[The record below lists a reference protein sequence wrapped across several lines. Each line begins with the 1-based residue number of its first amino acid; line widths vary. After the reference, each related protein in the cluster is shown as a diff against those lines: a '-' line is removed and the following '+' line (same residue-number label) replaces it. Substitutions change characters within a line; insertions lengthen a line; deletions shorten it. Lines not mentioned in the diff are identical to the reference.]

1 MRFFGRSL
9 IGLFMVALTA
19 GLLALAG
26 STFYSALEERFSKE
40 VKKRPARERVFSAD
54 VLTVKKTNIS
64 PVINS
69 FGEIRS
75 NRTLELRAPSGGTIV
90 MLSKSFEEGG
100 IVGEGELLIKIDP
113 ADAQTSVDVARAD
126 LAEAEVQLV
135 DARGSLQ
142 LAKDELSVDV
152 ARADLAEAEVSF
164 MDASGSLQ
172 LAKDE
177 LSVDVARADLAEAE
191 VSFTDASGSLQL
203 AKDELSVNV
212 ARAGLA
218 EAEVSFT
225 DASGSLQLAKDE
237 LSVDVA
243 RADLAEAEVSFMDA
257 SGSLQLAKDELSVDV
272 ARADLAEAEVSFM
285 DASGSLQL
293 ANDELSVDV
302 AKADLLEAEVQLMDS
317 SGYVKLAKEELIAA
331 ENQLELKERAFT
343 RQKDLKRR
351 GVVTDAAVE
360 TAELSVST
368 SKQAVLSRKQASHK
382 AEIQLEQSGNIVNRK
397 KLNVSDAVLSRREA
411 IQKAKL
417 KLEQSGNV
425 VNRRKLNLADAE
437 LSRRDAIQKAKLKLE
452 QSGNVVNRMKLNLAN
467 AELSRREA
475 IQKAKLKLEQ
485 SGNVVNRMKLN
496 LADAELSRREAI
508 QKAKLKLEQSGNVVN
523 RMKLNLANAELS
535 RREAIQ
541 KAKLK
546 LEQSGN
552 VVNRMKLNLANAELS
567 RREAIQKAKLKLE
580 QSSNLVSRRKLNL
593 ANAERLLSDTEL
605 YAEFGGRLAEV
616 NVTSGGLVNNNER
629 LAKLIDPDD
638 LEVSFRLSTTQYNYL
653 TDEKGLL
660 IGSLVEVALD
670 TMGAD
675 LKVTGTLTRESASV
689 VEGASGRLLF
699 AKLNEPVGLRPGD
712 FVSVSVQE
720 PVLKNIFIM
729 PASAIGQND
738 TILLV
743 NAEDRLEERTV
754 ELLRRQGE
762 NIVIRSDDL
771 DGKEVVSKYSQL
783 LGKGIKIKPI
793 RAKVAGEEVFSGP
806 EMVELDDKR
815 RARLIAAVEANAY
828 IPKNVKKKILTALS
842 KKKVRADMI
851 ERLEK

>member
-100 IVGEGELLIKIDP
+100 IVAEGELLIKIDP

-126 LAEAEVQLV
+126 LDEAEVQLV

-142 LAKDELSVDV
+142 LSEDELSVDV

-172 LAKDE
+172 LSKDE
-177 LSVDVARADLAEAE
+177 LSVDVARADL
-191 VSFTDASGSLQL
+191 
-203 AKDELSVNV
+203 
-212 ARAGLA
+212 
-218 EAEVSFT
+218 
-225 DASGSLQLAKDE
+225 
-237 LSVDVA
+237 
-243 RADLAEAEVSFMDA
+243 
-257 SGSLQLAKDELSVDV
+257 
-272 ARADLAEAEVSFM
+272 
-285 DASGSLQL
+285 
-293 ANDELSVDV
+293 
-302 AKADLLEAEVQLMDS
+302 LEAEVQLMDA
-317 SGYVKLAKEELIAA
+317 SGYLKLAKEELIAA

-343 RQKDLKRR
+343 RQKNLKKR
-351 GVVTDAAVE
+351 GVVTDAVVE
-360 TAELSVST
+360 AAELSVST
-368 SKQAVLSRKQASHK
+368 SKQAVLSRKQAFHK
-382 AEIQLEQSGNIVNRK
+382 AEIQLEQSGNIVNRR
-397 KLNVSDAVLSRREA
+397 KLNVSDAGLSRREA

-425 VNRRKLNLADAE
+425 VNRRKLNLADAG

-452 QSGNVVNRMKLNLAN
+452 QSGNTVNR
-467 AELSRREA
+467 R
-475 IQKAKLKLEQ
+475 
-485 SGNVVNRMKLN
+485 KLN

-535 RREAIQ
+535 RRE
-541 KAKLK
+541 
-546 LEQSGN
+546 S
-552 VVNRMKLNLANAELS
+552 
-567 RREAIQKAKLKLE
+567 IQKAKLKLE

-743 NAEDRLEERTV
+743 NPDDRLEEMTV

-762 NIVIRSDDL
+762 NVVIRSDDL

-842 KKKVRADMI
+842 KKKVRADMV

>member
-100 IVGEGELLIKIDP
+100 IVAEGELLIKIDP

-142 LAKDELSVDV
+142 LSEDELSVDV

-172 LAKDE
+172 LSKDE
-177 LSVDVARADLAEAE
+177 LSVDVARADL
-191 VSFTDASGSLQL
+191 
-203 AKDELSVNV
+203 
-212 ARAGLA
+212 
-218 EAEVSFT
+218 
-225 DASGSLQLAKDE
+225 
-237 LSVDVA
+237 
-243 RADLAEAEVSFMDA
+243 
-257 SGSLQLAKDELSVDV
+257 
-272 ARADLAEAEVSFM
+272 
-285 DASGSLQL
+285 
-293 ANDELSVDV
+293 
-302 AKADLLEAEVQLMDS
+302 LEAEVQLMDA

-343 RQKDLKRR
+343 RQKNLKKR
-351 GVVTDAAVE
+351 GVVTDAVVE
-360 TAELSVST
+360 AAELSVST
-368 SKQAVLSRKQASHK
+368 SKQAVLSRKQAFHK
-382 AEIQLEQSGNIVNRK
+382 AEIQLEQSGNIVNRR
-397 KLNVSDAVLSRREA
+397 KLNVSDAELSRREA

-425 VNRRKLNLADAE
+425 VNRRKLNLADAG

-452 QSGNVVNRMKLNLAN
+452 QSGNTVNR
-467 AELSRREA
+467 R
-475 IQKAKLKLEQ
+475 
-485 SGNVVNRMKLN
+485 KLN

-535 RREAIQ
+535 RRE
-541 KAKLK
+541 
-546 LEQSGN
+546 S
-552 VVNRMKLNLANAELS
+552 
-567 RREAIQKAKLKLE
+567 IQKAKLKLE

-743 NAEDRLEERTV
+743 NPDDRLEEMTV

-762 NIVIRSDDL
+762 NVVIRSDDL

-842 KKKVRADMI
+842 KKKVRADMV

>member
-100 IVGEGELLIKIDP
+100 IVAEGELLIKIDP

-142 LAKDELSVDV
+142 LSEDELSVDV

-172 LAKDE
+172 LSKDE
-177 LSVDVARADLAEAE
+177 LSVDVARADL
-191 VSFTDASGSLQL
+191 
-203 AKDELSVNV
+203 
-212 ARAGLA
+212 
-218 EAEVSFT
+218 
-225 DASGSLQLAKDE
+225 
-237 LSVDVA
+237 
-243 RADLAEAEVSFMDA
+243 
-257 SGSLQLAKDELSVDV
+257 
-272 ARADLAEAEVSFM
+272 
-285 DASGSLQL
+285 
-293 ANDELSVDV
+293 
-302 AKADLLEAEVQLMDS
+302 LEAEVQLMDA
-317 SGYVKLAKEELIAA
+317 SGYLKLAKEELIAA

-343 RQKDLKRR
+343 RQKNLKKR
-351 GVVTDAAVE
+351 GVVTDAVVE
-360 TAELSVST
+360 AAELSVST
-368 SKQAVLSRKQASHK
+368 SKQAVLSRKQAFHK
-382 AEIQLEQSGNIVNRK
+382 AEIQLEQSGNIVNRR
-397 KLNVSDAVLSRREA
+397 KLNVSDAGLSRREA

-425 VNRRKLNLADAE
+425 VNRRKLNLADAG

-452 QSGNVVNRMKLNLAN
+452 QSGNTVNR
-467 AELSRREA
+467 R
-475 IQKAKLKLEQ
+475 
-485 SGNVVNRMKLN
+485 KLN

-535 RREAIQ
+535 RRE
-541 KAKLK
+541 
-546 LEQSGN
+546 S
-552 VVNRMKLNLANAELS
+552 
-567 RREAIQKAKLKLE
+567 IQKAKLKLE

-743 NAEDRLEERTV
+743 NPDDRLEEMTV

-762 NIVIRSDDL
+762 NVVIRSDDL

-842 KKKVRADMI
+842 KKKVRADMV

>member
-100 IVGEGELLIKIDP
+100 IVAEGELLIKIDP

-142 LAKDELSVDV
+142 LSEDELSVDV

-191 VSFTDASGSLQL
+191 VQLVDARGSLQL
-203 AKDELSVNV
+203 SKDELSVDV
-212 ARAGLA
+212 ARADLA
-218 EAEVSFT
+218 EAEVQLV
-225 DASGSLQLAKDE
+225 DARGSLQLSKDE

-257 SGSLQLAKDELSVDV
+257 SGSLQLSKDELSVDV
-272 ARADLAEAEVSFM
+272 ARADL
-285 DASGSLQL
+285 
-293 ANDELSVDV
+293 
-302 AKADLLEAEVQLMDS
+302 LEAEVQLMDA
-317 SGYVKLAKEELIAA
+317 SGYLKLAKEELIAA

-343 RQKDLKRR
+343 RQKNLKKR
-351 GVVTDAAVE
+351 GVVTDAVVE
-360 TAELSVST
+360 AAELSVST
-368 SKQAVLSRKQASHK
+368 SKQAVLSRKQVFHK
-382 AEIQLEQSGNIVNRK
+382 AEIQLEQSGNIVNRR
-397 KLNVSDAVLSRREA
+397 KLNVSDAGLSRREA

-425 VNRRKLNLADAE
+425 VNRRKLNLADAG

-452 QSGNVVNRMKLNLAN
+452 QSGNTVNR
-467 AELSRREA
+467 R
-475 IQKAKLKLEQ
+475 
-485 SGNVVNRMKLN
+485 KLN

-535 RREAIQ
+535 RRE
-541 KAKLK
+541 
-546 LEQSGN
+546 S
-552 VVNRMKLNLANAELS
+552 
-567 RREAIQKAKLKLE
+567 IQKAKLKLE
-580 QSSNLVSRRKLNL
+580 QSSNLVNRRKLNL

-743 NAEDRLEERTV
+743 NPDDRLEEMTV

-762 NIVIRSDDL
+762 NVVIRSDDL

-842 KKKVRADMI
+842 KKKVRADMV

>member
-64 PVINS
+64 PVIYS

-142 LAKDELSVDV
+142 LSEDELSVDV
-152 ARADLAEAEVSF
+152 ARADLAEAEVQLV
-164 MDASGSLQ
+164 DARGSLQ
-172 LAKDE
+172 LSE
-177 LSVDVARADLAEAE
+177 
-191 VSFTDASGSLQL
+191 
-203 AKDELSVNV
+203 
-212 ARAGLA
+212 
-218 EAEVSFT
+218 
-225 DASGSLQLAKDE
+225 DE

-293 ANDELSVDV
+293 AKDELSVDV
-302 AKADLLEAEVQLMDS
+302 SRADLLEAEVQLMDS

-360 TAELSVST
+360 AAELSVSS
-368 SKQAVLSRKQASHK
+368 SKQAVLSRKQAFHK

-397 KLNVSDAVLSRREA
+397 KLNVSDAELSRREA

-425 VNRRKLNLADAE
+425 VNRRKLNLADAG
-437 LSRRDAIQKAKLKLE
+437 LSRK
-452 QSGNVVNRMKLNLAN
+452 
-467 AELSRREA
+467 
-475 IQKAKLKLEQ
+475 
-485 SGNVVNRMKLN
+485 
-496 LADAELSRREAI
+496 EAI

-580 QSSNLVSRRKLNL
+580 QSGNLVSRRKLNL

>member
-100 IVGEGELLIKIDP
+100 IVAEGELLIKIDP

-142 LAKDELSVDV
+142 LSEDELSVDVARADLAEAEVSFMDASGSLQLSKDELSVDV

-172 LAKDE
+172 LSKDE
-177 LSVDVARADLAEAE
+177 LSVDVARADL
-191 VSFTDASGSLQL
+191 
-203 AKDELSVNV
+203 
-212 ARAGLA
+212 
-218 EAEVSFT
+218 
-225 DASGSLQLAKDE
+225 
-237 LSVDVA
+237 
-243 RADLAEAEVSFMDA
+243 
-257 SGSLQLAKDELSVDV
+257 
-272 ARADLAEAEVSFM
+272 
-285 DASGSLQL
+285 
-293 ANDELSVDV
+293 
-302 AKADLLEAEVQLMDS
+302 LEAEVQLMDA

-343 RQKDLKRR
+343 RQKNLKKR
-351 GVVTDAAVE
+351 GVVTDAVVE
-360 TAELSVST
+360 AAELSVST
-368 SKQAVLSRKQASHK
+368 SKQAVLSRKQAFHK
-382 AEIQLEQSGNIVNRK
+382 AEIQLEQSCNIVNRR
-397 KLNVSDAVLSRREA
+397 KLNVSDAELSRREA

-425 VNRRKLNLADAE
+425 VNRRKLNLADAG

-452 QSGNVVNRMKLNLAN
+452 QSGNTVNR
-467 AELSRREA
+467 R
-475 IQKAKLKLEQ
+475 
-485 SGNVVNRMKLN
+485 KLN

-535 RREAIQ
+535 RRE
-541 KAKLK
+541 
-546 LEQSGN
+546 S
-552 VVNRMKLNLANAELS
+552 
-567 RREAIQKAKLKLE
+567 IQKAKLKLE

-743 NAEDRLEERTV
+743 NPDDRLEEMTV

-762 NIVIRSDDL
+762 NVVIRSDDL

-842 KKKVRADMI
+842 KKKVRADMV

>member
-100 IVGEGELLIKIDP
+100 IVAEGELLIKIDP

-142 LAKDELSVDV
+142 LSEDELSVDV
-152 ARADLAEAEVSF
+152 ARADL
-164 MDASGSLQ
+164 
-172 LAKDE
+172 
-177 LSVDVARADLAEAE
+177 
-191 VSFTDASGSLQL
+191 
-203 AKDELSVNV
+203 
-212 ARAGLA
+212 
-218 EAEVSFT
+218 
-225 DASGSLQLAKDE
+225 
-237 LSVDVA
+237 
-243 RADLAEAEVSFMDA
+243 
-257 SGSLQLAKDELSVDV
+257 
-272 ARADLAEAEVSFM
+272 
-285 DASGSLQL
+285 
-293 ANDELSVDV
+293 
-302 AKADLLEAEVQLMDS
+302 LEAEVQLMDA

-343 RQKDLKRR
+343 RQKNLKKR
-351 GVVTDAAVE
+351 GVVTDAVVE
-360 TAELSVST
+360 AAELSVST
-368 SKQAVLSRKQASHK
+368 SKQAVLSRKQAFHK
-382 AEIQLEQSGNIVNRK
+382 AEIQLEQSGNIVNRR
-397 KLNVSDAVLSRREA
+397 KLNVSDAELSRREA

-425 VNRRKLNLADAE
+425 VNRRKLNLADAG

-452 QSGNVVNRMKLNLAN
+452 QSGNTVNR
-467 AELSRREA
+467 R
-475 IQKAKLKLEQ
+475 
-485 SGNVVNRMKLN
+485 KLN

-535 RREAIQ
+535 RRE
-541 KAKLK
+541 
-546 LEQSGN
+546 S
-552 VVNRMKLNLANAELS
+552 
-567 RREAIQKAKLKLE
+567 IQKAKLKLE

-743 NAEDRLEERTV
+743 NPDDRLEEMTV

-762 NIVIRSDDL
+762 NVVIRSDDL

-842 KKKVRADMI
+842 KKKVRADMV

>member
-100 IVGEGELLIKIDP
+100 IVAEGELLIKIDP

-126 LAEAEVQLV
+126 LDEAEVQLV

-142 LAKDELSVDV
+142 LSEDELSVDV

-191 VSFTDASGSLQL
+191 VQLVDARGSLQL
-203 AKDELSVNV
+203 S
-212 ARAGLA
+212 
-218 EAEVSFT
+218 
-225 DASGSLQLAKDE
+225 KDE

-257 SGSLQLAKDELSVDV
+257 SGSLQLSKDELSVDV
-272 ARADLAEAEVSFM
+272 ARADL
-285 DASGSLQL
+285 
-293 ANDELSVDV
+293 
-302 AKADLLEAEVQLMDS
+302 LEAEVQLMDA
-317 SGYVKLAKEELIAA
+317 SGYLKLAKEELIAA

-343 RQKDLKRR
+343 RQKNLKKR
-351 GVVTDAAVE
+351 GVVTDAVVE
-360 TAELSVST
+360 AAELSVST
-368 SKQAVLSRKQASHK
+368 SKQAVLSRKQAFHK
-382 AEIQLEQSGNIVNRK
+382 AEIQLEQSGNIVNRR
-397 KLNVSDAVLSRREA
+397 KLNVSDAELSRREA

-425 VNRRKLNLADAE
+425 VNRRKLNLADAG

-452 QSGNVVNRMKLNLAN
+452 QSGNTVNR
-467 AELSRREA
+467 R
-475 IQKAKLKLEQ
+475 
-485 SGNVVNRMKLN
+485 KLN

-523 RMKLNLANAELS
+523 RMKLNLANAGLS
-535 RREAIQ
+535 RREA
-541 KAKLK
+541 
-546 LEQSGN
+546 
-552 VVNRMKLNLANAELS
+552 V
-567 RREAIQKAKLKLE
+567 QKAKLKLE
-580 QSSNLVSRRKLNL
+580 QSSNLVNRRKLNL

-743 NAEDRLEERTV
+743 NPDDRLEEMTV

-762 NIVIRSDDL
+762 NVVIRSDDL

-842 KKKVRADMI
+842 KKKVRADMV

>member
-100 IVGEGELLIKIDP
+100 IVAEGELLIKIDP

-142 LAKDELSVDV
+142 LSKDELSVDV

-172 LAKDE
+172 LSKDE
-177 LSVDVARADLAEAE
+177 LSVDVARADL
-191 VSFTDASGSLQL
+191 
-203 AKDELSVNV
+203 
-212 ARAGLA
+212 
-218 EAEVSFT
+218 
-225 DASGSLQLAKDE
+225 
-237 LSVDVA
+237 
-243 RADLAEAEVSFMDA
+243 
-257 SGSLQLAKDELSVDV
+257 
-272 ARADLAEAEVSFM
+272 
-285 DASGSLQL
+285 
-293 ANDELSVDV
+293 
-302 AKADLLEAEVQLMDS
+302 LEAEVQLMDA

-343 RQKDLKRR
+343 RQKNLKKR
-351 GVVTDAAVE
+351 GVVTDAVVE
-360 TAELSVST
+360 AAELSVST
-368 SKQAVLSRKQASHK
+368 SKQAVLSRKQAFHK
-382 AEIQLEQSGNIVNRK
+382 AEIQLEQSGNIVNRR
-397 KLNVSDAVLSRREA
+397 KLNVSDAELSRREA

-425 VNRRKLNLADAE
+425 VNRRKLNLADAG

-452 QSGNVVNRMKLNLAN
+452 QSGNTVNR
-467 AELSRREA
+467 R
-475 IQKAKLKLEQ
+475 
-485 SGNVVNRMKLN
+485 KLN

-535 RREAIQ
+535 RRE
-541 KAKLK
+541 
-546 LEQSGN
+546 S
-552 VVNRMKLNLANAELS
+552 
-567 RREAIQKAKLKLE
+567 IQKAKLKLE

-743 NAEDRLEERTV
+743 NPDDRLEEMTV

-762 NIVIRSDDL
+762 NVVIRSDDL

-842 KKKVRADMI
+842 KKKVRADMV

>member
-100 IVGEGELLIKIDP
+100 IVAEGELLIKIDP

-142 LAKDELSVDV
+142 LSKDELSVDV

-191 VSFTDASGSLQL
+191 VQLVDARGSLQL
-203 AKDELSVNV
+203 S
-212 ARAGLA
+212 
-218 EAEVSFT
+218 
-225 DASGSLQLAKDE
+225 KDE

-257 SGSLQLAKDELSVDV
+257 SGSLQLSKDELSVDV

-293 ANDELSVDV
+293 SKDELSVDV
-302 AKADLLEAEVQLMDS
+302 ARADLLEAEVQLMDA

-343 RQKDLKRR
+343 RQKNLKKR
-351 GVVTDAAVE
+351 GVVTDAVVE
-360 TAELSVST
+360 AAELSVST
-368 SKQAVLSRKQASHK
+368 SKQAVLSRKQAFHK
-382 AEIQLEQSGNIVNRK
+382 AEIQLEQSGNIVNRR
-397 KLNVSDAVLSRREA
+397 KLNVSDAGLSRREA

-425 VNRRKLNLADAE
+425 VNRRKLNLADAG

-452 QSGNVVNRMKLNLAN
+452 QSGNTVNR
-467 AELSRREA
+467 R
-475 IQKAKLKLEQ
+475 
-485 SGNVVNRMKLN
+485 KLN

-535 RREAIQ
+535 RRE
-541 KAKLK
+541 
-546 LEQSGN
+546 S
-552 VVNRMKLNLANAELS
+552 
-567 RREAIQKAKLKLE
+567 IQKAKLKLE

-743 NAEDRLEERTV
+743 NPDDRLEEMTV

-762 NIVIRSDDL
+762 NVVIRSDDL

-842 KKKVRADMI
+842 KKKVRADMV

>member
-152 ARADLAEAEVSF
+152 ARADLAEAEVQLV
-164 MDASGSLQ
+164 DARGSLQ
-172 LAKDE
+172 LSEDELSVDVARADLAEAEVQLVDARGSLQLSEDE

-191 VSFTDASGSLQL
+191 VSFMDAG
-203 AKDELSVNV
+203 
-212 ARAGLA
+212 
-218 EAEVSFT
+218 
-225 DASGSLQLAKDE
+225 GSLQLAKDE

-272 ARADLAEAEVSFM
+272 SR
-285 DASGSLQL
+285 
-293 ANDELSVDV
+293 
-302 AKADLLEAEVQLMDS
+302 ADLLEAEVQLMDS

-360 TAELSVST
+360 AAELSVSS
-368 SKQAVLSRKQASHK
+368 SKQAVLSRKQAFHK

-397 KLNVSDAVLSRREA
+397 KLNVSDAELSRREA

-425 VNRRKLNLADAE
+425 VNRRKLNLADAG
-437 LSRRDAIQKAKLKLE
+437 LSRKEAIQKAKLKLE

-467 AELSRREA
+467 
-475 IQKAKLKLEQ
+475 
-485 SGNVVNRMKLN
+485 
-496 LADAELSRREAI
+496 AELSRREAI

>member
-100 IVGEGELLIKIDP
+100 IVAEGELLIKIDP

-142 LAKDELSVDV
+142 LSKDELSVDV

-172 LAKDE
+172 L
-177 LSVDVARADLAEAE
+177 S
-191 VSFTDASGSLQL
+191 
-203 AKDELSVNV
+203 
-212 ARAGLA
+212 
-218 EAEVSFT
+218 
-225 DASGSLQLAKDE
+225 KDE

-257 SGSLQLAKDELSVDV
+257 SGSLQLSKDELSVDV
-272 ARADLAEAEVSFM
+272 ARADL
-285 DASGSLQL
+285 
-293 ANDELSVDV
+293 
-302 AKADLLEAEVQLMDS
+302 LEAEVQLMDA

-343 RQKDLKRR
+343 RQKNLKKR
-351 GVVTDAAVE
+351 GVVTDAVVE
-360 TAELSVST
+360 AAELSVST
-368 SKQAVLSRKQASHK
+368 SKQAVLSRKQAFHK
-382 AEIQLEQSGNIVNRK
+382 AEIQLEQSGNIVNRR
-397 KLNVSDAVLSRREA
+397 KLNVSDAGLSRREA

-425 VNRRKLNLADAE
+425 VNRRKLNLADAG

-452 QSGNVVNRMKLNLAN
+452 QSGNTVNR
-467 AELSRREA
+467 R
-475 IQKAKLKLEQ
+475 
-485 SGNVVNRMKLN
+485 KLN

-523 RMKLNLANAELS
+523 RMKLNLANAGLS
-535 RREAIQ
+535 RREA
-541 KAKLK
+541 
-546 LEQSGN
+546 
-552 VVNRMKLNLANAELS
+552 V
-567 RREAIQKAKLKLE
+567 QKAKLKLE
-580 QSSNLVSRRKLNL
+580 QSSNLVNRRKLNL

-743 NAEDRLEERTV
+743 NPDDRLEEMTV

-762 NIVIRSDDL
+762 NVVIRSDDL

-842 KKKVRADMI
+842 KKKVRADMV

>member
-126 LAEAEVQLV
+126 LAEAEVQFV

-142 LAKDELSVDV
+142 LSEDELSVDV

-177 LSVDVARADLAEAE
+177 LSVDVSR
-191 VSFTDASGSLQL
+191 
-203 AKDELSVNV
+203 
-212 ARAGLA
+212 
-218 EAEVSFT
+218 
-225 DASGSLQLAKDE
+225 
-237 LSVDVA
+237 
-243 RADLAEAEVSFMDA
+243 
-257 SGSLQLAKDELSVDV
+257 
-272 ARADLAEAEVSFM
+272 
-285 DASGSLQL
+285 
-293 ANDELSVDV
+293 
-302 AKADLLEAEVQLMDS
+302 ADLLEAEVQLMDS

-360 TAELSVST
+360 AAELSVSS
-368 SKQAVLSRKQASHK
+368 SKQAVLSRKQAFHK

-397 KLNVSDAVLSRREA
+397 KLNVSDAELSRREA

-425 VNRRKLNLADAE
+425 VNRRKLNLADA
-437 LSRRDAIQKAKLKLE
+437 
-452 QSGNVVNRMKLNLAN
+452 G
-467 AELSRREA
+467 
-475 IQKAKLKLEQ
+475 
-485 SGNVVNRMKLN
+485 
-496 LADAELSRREAI
+496 
-508 QKAKLKLEQSGNVVN
+508 
-523 RMKLNLANAELS
+523 
-535 RREAIQ
+535 
-541 KAKLK
+541 
-546 LEQSGN
+546 
-552 VVNRMKLNLANAELS
+552 LS

>member
-100 IVGEGELLIKIDP
+100 IVAEGELLIKIDP

-142 LAKDELSVDV
+142 LSEDELSVDV

-172 LAKDE
+172 LSKDE
-177 LSVDVARADLAEAE
+177 LSVDVARADL
-191 VSFTDASGSLQL
+191 
-203 AKDELSVNV
+203 
-212 ARAGLA
+212 
-218 EAEVSFT
+218 
-225 DASGSLQLAKDE
+225 
-237 LSVDVA
+237 
-243 RADLAEAEVSFMDA
+243 
-257 SGSLQLAKDELSVDV
+257 
-272 ARADLAEAEVSFM
+272 
-285 DASGSLQL
+285 
-293 ANDELSVDV
+293 
-302 AKADLLEAEVQLMDS
+302 LEAEVQLMDA

-343 RQKDLKRR
+343 RQKNLKKR
-351 GVVTDAAVE
+351 GVVTDAVVE
-360 TAELSVST
+360 AAELSVST
-368 SKQAVLSRKQASHK
+368 SKQAVLSRKQAFHK
-382 AEIQLEQSGNIVNRK
+382 AEIQLEQSGNIVNRR
-397 KLNVSDAVLSRREA
+397 KLNVSDAGLSRREA

-425 VNRRKLNLADAE
+425 VNRRKLNLADAG

-452 QSGNVVNRMKLNLAN
+452 QSGNTVNR
-467 AELSRREA
+467 R
-475 IQKAKLKLEQ
+475 
-485 SGNVVNRMKLN
+485 KLN

-535 RREAIQ
+535 RRE
-541 KAKLK
+541 
-546 LEQSGN
+546 S
-552 VVNRMKLNLANAELS
+552 
-567 RREAIQKAKLKLE
+567 IQKAKLKLE

-743 NAEDRLEERTV
+743 NPDDRLEEMTV

-762 NIVIRSDDL
+762 NVVIRSDDL

-842 KKKVRADMI
+842 KKKVRADMV

>member
-100 IVGEGELLIKIDP
+100 IVAEGELLIKIDP

-142 LAKDELSVDV
+142 LSKDELSVDV

-172 LAKDE
+172 L
-177 LSVDVARADLAEAE
+177 S
-191 VSFTDASGSLQL
+191 
-203 AKDELSVNV
+203 
-212 ARAGLA
+212 
-218 EAEVSFT
+218 
-225 DASGSLQLAKDE
+225 KDE

-257 SGSLQLAKDELSVDV
+257 SGSLQLSKDELSVDV
-272 ARADLAEAEVSFM
+272 ARADL
-285 DASGSLQL
+285 
-293 ANDELSVDV
+293 
-302 AKADLLEAEVQLMDS
+302 LEAEVQLMDA
-317 SGYVKLAKEELIAA
+317 SGYLKLAKEELIAA

-343 RQKDLKRR
+343 RQKNLKKR
-351 GVVTDAAVE
+351 GVVTDAVVE
-360 TAELSVST
+360 AAELSVST
-368 SKQAVLSRKQASHK
+368 SKQAVLSRKQAFHK
-382 AEIQLEQSGNIVNRK
+382 AEIQLEQSGNIVNRR
-397 KLNVSDAVLSRREA
+397 KLNVSDAGLSRREA

-425 VNRRKLNLADAE
+425 VNRRKLNLADAG

-452 QSGNVVNRMKLNLAN
+452 QSGNTVNR
-467 AELSRREA
+467 R
-475 IQKAKLKLEQ
+475 
-485 SGNVVNRMKLN
+485 KLN

-523 RMKLNLANAELS
+523 RMKLNLANAGLS
-535 RREAIQ
+535 RREA
-541 KAKLK
+541 
-546 LEQSGN
+546 
-552 VVNRMKLNLANAELS
+552 V
-567 RREAIQKAKLKLE
+567 QKAKLKLE
-580 QSSNLVSRRKLNL
+580 QSSNLVNRRKLNL

-743 NAEDRLEERTV
+743 NPDDRLEEMTV

-762 NIVIRSDDL
+762 NVVIRSDDL

-842 KKKVRADMI
+842 KKKVRADMV

>member
-64 PVINS
+64 PVIYS

-152 ARADLAEAEVSF
+152 SR
-164 MDASGSLQ
+164 
-172 LAKDE
+172 
-177 LSVDVARADLAEAE
+177 
-191 VSFTDASGSLQL
+191 
-203 AKDELSVNV
+203 
-212 ARAGLA
+212 
-218 EAEVSFT
+218 
-225 DASGSLQLAKDE
+225 
-237 LSVDVA
+237 
-243 RADLAEAEVSFMDA
+243 
-257 SGSLQLAKDELSVDV
+257 
-272 ARADLAEAEVSFM
+272 
-285 DASGSLQL
+285 
-293 ANDELSVDV
+293 
-302 AKADLLEAEVQLMDS
+302 ADLLEAEVQLMDS

-331 ENQLELKERAFT
+331 QNQLELKERAFT

-360 TAELSVST
+360 AAELSVSS
-368 SKQAVLSRKQASHK
+368 SKQAVLSRKQAFHK

-397 KLNVSDAVLSRREA
+397 KLNVSDAELSRREA

-425 VNRRKLNLADAE
+425 VNRRKLNLADAG
-437 LSRRDAIQKAKLKLE
+437 LSRK
-452 QSGNVVNRMKLNLAN
+452 
-467 AELSRREA
+467 
-475 IQKAKLKLEQ
+475 
-485 SGNVVNRMKLN
+485 
-496 LADAELSRREAI
+496 EAI

-546 LEQSGN
+546 LEQSG
-552 VVNRMKLNLANAELS
+552 
-567 RREAIQKAKLKLE
+567 
-580 QSSNLVSRRKLNL
+580 NLVSRRKLNL

-699 AKLNEPVGLRPGD
+699 AKLNEPIGLRPGD

>member
-191 VSFTDASGSLQL
+191 VSFMDASGSLQL
-203 AKDELSVNV
+203 AKDELSVDV
-212 ARAGLA
+212 ARADLA

-293 ANDELSVDV
+293 AKDELSVDV

-467 AELSRREA
+467 
-475 IQKAKLKLEQ
+475 
-485 SGNVVNRMKLN
+485 
-496 LADAELSRREAI
+496 AELSRREAI

>member
-1 MRFFGRSL
+1 M
-9 IGLFMVALTA
+9 
-19 GLLALAG
+19 
-26 STFYSALEERFSKE
+26 
-40 VKKRPARERVFSAD
+40 
-54 VLTVKKTNIS
+54 
-64 PVINS
+64 
-69 FGEIRS
+69 
-75 NRTLELRAPSGGTIV
+75 
-90 MLSKSFEEGG
+90 
-100 IVGEGELLIKIDP
+100 
-113 ADAQTSVDVARAD
+113 Q
-126 LAEAEVQLV
+126 
-135 DARGSLQ
+135 
-142 LAKDELSVDV
+142 
-152 ARADLAEAEVSF
+152 
-164 MDASGSLQ
+164 
-172 LAKDE
+172 
-177 LSVDVARADLAEAE
+177 
-191 VSFTDASGSLQL
+191 
-203 AKDELSVNV
+203 
-212 ARAGLA
+212 
-218 EAEVSFT
+218 
-225 DASGSLQLAKDE
+225 
-237 LSVDVA
+237 
-243 RADLAEAEVSFMDA
+243 
-257 SGSLQLAKDELSVDV
+257 
-272 ARADLAEAEVSFM
+272 
-285 DASGSLQL
+285 
-293 ANDELSVDV
+293 
-302 AKADLLEAEVQLMDS
+302 
-317 SGYVKLAKEELIAA
+317 
-331 ENQLELKERAFT
+331 
-343 RQKDLKRR
+343 
-351 GVVTDAAVE
+351 
-360 TAELSVST
+360 
-368 SKQAVLSRKQASHK
+368 
-382 AEIQLEQSGNIVNRK
+382 
-397 KLNVSDAVLSRREA
+397 
-411 IQKAKL
+411 
-417 KLEQSGNV
+417 
-425 VNRRKLNLADAE
+425 
-437 LSRRDAIQKAKLKLE
+437 
-452 QSGNVVNRMKLNLAN
+452 
-467 AELSRREA
+467 ELSRREA

-496 LADAELSRREAI
+496 LANAELSRREAI

>member
-100 IVGEGELLIKIDP
+100 IVAEGELLIKIDP

-142 LAKDELSVDV
+142 LSEDELSVDV

-172 LAKDE
+172 LSKDE
-177 LSVDVARADLAEAE
+177 LSVDVARADL
-191 VSFTDASGSLQL
+191 
-203 AKDELSVNV
+203 
-212 ARAGLA
+212 
-218 EAEVSFT
+218 
-225 DASGSLQLAKDE
+225 
-237 LSVDVA
+237 
-243 RADLAEAEVSFMDA
+243 
-257 SGSLQLAKDELSVDV
+257 
-272 ARADLAEAEVSFM
+272 
-285 DASGSLQL
+285 
-293 ANDELSVDV
+293 
-302 AKADLLEAEVQLMDS
+302 LEAEVQLMDA
-317 SGYVKLAKEELIAA
+317 SGYLKLAKEELIAA

-343 RQKDLKRR
+343 RQKNLKKR
-351 GVVTDAAVE
+351 GVVTDAVVE
-360 TAELSVST
+360 AAELSVST
-368 SKQAVLSRKQASHK
+368 SKQAVLSRKQAFHK
-382 AEIQLEQSGNIVNRK
+382 AEIQLEQSGNIVNRR
-397 KLNVSDAVLSRREA
+397 KLNVSDAELSRREA

-425 VNRRKLNLADAE
+425 VNRRKLNLADAG

-452 QSGNVVNRMKLNLAN
+452 QSGNTVNR
-467 AELSRREA
+467 R
-475 IQKAKLKLEQ
+475 
-485 SGNVVNRMKLN
+485 KLN

-535 RREAIQ
+535 RRE
-541 KAKLK
+541 
-546 LEQSGN
+546 S
-552 VVNRMKLNLANAELS
+552 
-567 RREAIQKAKLKLE
+567 IQKAKLKLE

-743 NAEDRLEERTV
+743 NPDDRLEEMTV

-762 NIVIRSDDL
+762 NVVIRSDDL

-842 KKKVRADMI
+842 KKKVRADMV

>member
-1 MRFFGRSL
+1 M
-9 IGLFMVALTA
+9 
-19 GLLALAG
+19 
-26 STFYSALEERFSKE
+26 
-40 VKKRPARERVFSAD
+40 
-54 VLTVKKTNIS
+54 
-64 PVINS
+64 
-69 FGEIRS
+69 
-75 NRTLELRAPSGGTIV
+75 
-90 MLSKSFEEGG
+90 
-100 IVGEGELLIKIDP
+100 
-113 ADAQTSVDVARAD
+113 
-126 LAEAEVQLV
+126 
-135 DARGSLQ
+135 
-142 LAKDELSVDV
+142 
-152 ARADLAEAEVSF
+152 
-164 MDASGSLQ
+164 
-172 LAKDE
+172 
-177 LSVDVARADLAEAE
+177 
-191 VSFTDASGSLQL
+191 
-203 AKDELSVNV
+203 
-212 ARAGLA
+212 
-218 EAEVSFT
+218 

-272 ARADLAEAEVSFM
+272 SR
-285 DASGSLQL
+285 
-293 ANDELSVDV
+293 
-302 AKADLLEAEVQLMDS
+302 ADLLEAEVQLMDS

-331 ENQLELKERAFT
+331 QNQLELKERAFT

-360 TAELSVST
+360 AAELSVSS
-368 SKQAVLSRKQASHK
+368 SKQAVLSRKQAFHK

-397 KLNVSDAVLSRREA
+397 KLNVSDAELSHREA

-425 VNRRKLNLADAE
+425 VNRRKLNLADAG
-437 LSRRDAIQKAKLKLE
+437 LSRK
-452 QSGNVVNRMKLNLAN
+452 
-467 AELSRREA
+467 
-475 IQKAKLKLEQ
+475 
-485 SGNVVNRMKLN
+485 
-496 LADAELSRREAI
+496 EAI

>member
-54 VLTVKKTNIS
+54 VLTIKKTNIS

-75 NRTLELRAPSGGTIV
+75 NRTLELRAPSSGTIV

-113 ADAQTSVDVARAD
+113 ADAQTSVDVARADLAEAEVQLVDARGSLRLSEDELSVDVARAD

-177 LSVDVARADLAEAE
+177 LSVDVSR
-191 VSFTDASGSLQL
+191 
-203 AKDELSVNV
+203 
-212 ARAGLA
+212 
-218 EAEVSFT
+218 
-225 DASGSLQLAKDE
+225 
-237 LSVDVA
+237 
-243 RADLAEAEVSFMDA
+243 
-257 SGSLQLAKDELSVDV
+257 
-272 ARADLAEAEVSFM
+272 
-285 DASGSLQL
+285 
-293 ANDELSVDV
+293 
-302 AKADLLEAEVQLMDS
+302 ADLLEAEVQLMDS

-425 VNRRKLNLADAE
+425 VNRRKLNLAD
-437 LSRRDAIQKAKLKLE
+437 
-452 QSGNVVNRMKLNLAN
+452 
-467 AELSRREA
+467 
-475 IQKAKLKLEQ
+475 
-485 SGNVVNRMKLN
+485 
-496 LADAELSRREAI
+496 
-508 QKAKLKLEQSGNVVN
+508 
-523 RMKLNLANAELS
+523 AELS

>member
-152 ARADLAEAEVSF
+152 ARADLAEAEVQLV
-164 MDASGSLQ
+164 DARGSLQ
-172 LAKDE
+172 LSEDELSVDVARADLAEAEVQLVDARGSLQLSEDE

-191 VSFTDASGSLQL
+191 VSFMDAG
-203 AKDELSVNV
+203 
-212 ARAGLA
+212 
-218 EAEVSFT
+218 
-225 DASGSLQLAKDE
+225 GSLQLAKDE

-272 ARADLAEAEVSFM
+272 SR
-285 DASGSLQL
+285 
-293 ANDELSVDV
+293 
-302 AKADLLEAEVQLMDS
+302 ADLLEAEVQLMDS

-331 ENQLELKERAFT
+331 QNQLELKERAFT

-360 TAELSVST
+360 AAELSVSS
-368 SKQAVLSRKQASHK
+368 SKQAVLSRKQAFHK

-397 KLNVSDAVLSRREA
+397 KLNVSDAELSRREA

-425 VNRRKLNLADAE
+425 VNRRKLNLADAG
-437 LSRRDAIQKAKLKLE
+437 LSRKEAIQKAKLKLE

-467 AELSRREA
+467 
-475 IQKAKLKLEQ
+475 
-485 SGNVVNRMKLN
+485 
-496 LADAELSRREAI
+496 AELSRREAI